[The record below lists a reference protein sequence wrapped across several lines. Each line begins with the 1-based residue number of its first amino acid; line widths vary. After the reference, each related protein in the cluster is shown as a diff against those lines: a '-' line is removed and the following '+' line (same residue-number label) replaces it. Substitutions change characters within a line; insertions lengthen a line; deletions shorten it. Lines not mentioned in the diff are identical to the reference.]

1 MPNYDFTFTEQEVQI
16 ILEAL
21 ADAPYRK
28 AAPVINSI
36 QIQAA
41 TKQQESG
48 KKENEEKV

>member
-36 QIQAA
+36 QAQA

-48 KKENEEKV
+48 EKENEEKV